1 MSLPVGA
8 QLSLELTKIIPVRA
22 IVTTTFQKAI
32 EFARSLQKTGSD
44 ILVEEDLAAIFGR
57 GKIVRQLEL
66 RFRQAINVSIQPVPI
81 SPRNGIELTC
91 GPGATVGRA
100 LKDNY
105 YLATVIQLSFLSWF
119 HEKSSLAGSL
129 VDCIEKR
136 IQMGVPDA
144 NTHISYE
151 GVLGTLDACAAETNR
166 FAWDALASIV
176 QGSFLNSTR
185 TLFTEDT
192 LIRDPFDPFMS
203 LAPHMLL
210 GLMDSLYLVQSF
222 PEDRFIILES
232 PRGAVLVVIWAHFL
246 LGLSVVVLAPE
257 RDIFFGES
265 EKPQVVIK
273 WKPDWDPMK
282 DTTPSL
288 ELLDRNA
295 NIVLKYVPE
304 DNTMISLSGME
315 RIRLEGYAKHLLRR
329 YLNKA
334 MIMLDNDPAYKE
346 CAEMATA
353 MAISMSKLLRR
364 VPYFSQAQDGTLLDI
379 PPQCYSNTEQWRIFD
394 SGEFLFSGIS
404 LEKNV
409 VNLYARSIVGVP
421 FDKIQF
427 PPCIRSSQCV
437 DIQIL
442 RDLAW
447 LVLLFAN
454 VNGLESCASVPL
466 PFASLPF
473 YNKKLDSWDGQSPLD
488 IESDI
493 WFGDV
498 VGLLRGI
505 SPGDREQKNYVA
517 VSLICEHGWSAYV
530 GSFGDQDPGDINCEL
545 VMLKEGVPTSVRS
558 GERKYQII
566 DAELPRGA
574 RIRPPS
580 VVEKEGVYK
589 PRCVSRVTN
598 REIFYS
604 TRATEFRQLARYD
617 VDESGANLLP
627 NEKPQFSLFASY
639 RLLHNI
645 LWHVI
650 TSVPCEHGSN
660 IANEASLDLGV
671 ATVRGFYWDGGEG
684 DARDYRICICLVKG
698 DKHARW
704 LLLTGIR
711 PDGGF
716 MRHQRRVLLRK
727 DGCCPNCAVYYASR
741 QPGKWLVIL

>member
-1 MSLPVGA
+1 MSFSVGA
-8 QLSLELTKIIPVRA
+8 QLSLELTKIIPARE

-57 GKIVRQLEL
+57 GKVVRQLECQ
-66 RFRQAINVSIQPVPI
+66 FRQAVNVSIQPVPI
-81 SPRNGIELTC
+81 SPGNGIELTY

-119 HEKSSLAGSL
+119 HEKSSLAGTL

-136 IQMGVPDA
+136 IRMGIPDA
-144 NTHISYE
+144 NTHVSYE
-151 GVLGTLDACAAETNR
+151 GILGTLDACAAETSR

-176 QGSFLNSTR
+176 QSSFLNSAR
-185 TLFTEDT
+185 TLFTRDT

-203 LAPHMLL
+203 LAPQMLL
-210 GLMDSLYLVQSF
+210 GLMDSLYLVQSL
-222 PEDRFIILES
+222 PEDRFIVLES
-232 PRGAVLVVIWAHFL
+232 PHGAVLVVIWAHLL

-257 RDIFFGES
+257 KDIVFGKS

-273 WKPDWDPMK
+273 WEPDWDPMK
-282 DTTPSL
+282 ATTPSL

-304 DNTMISLSGME
+304 DNTMVLLSGME

-329 YLNKA
+329 YLNKT
-334 MIMLDNDPAYKE
+334 MLIPDNDPTYKE

-353 MAISMSKLLRR
+353 MAITMSKLLRR
-364 VPYFSQAQDGTLLDI
+364 VPYFSQAPDGTLLDI

-394 SGEFLFSGIS
+394 SAELLFSGIS

-409 VNLYARSIVGVP
+409 VNLYARSIAGVC
-421 FDKIQF
+421 FDKIQL
-427 PPCIRSSQCV
+427 PPGIRSSQGI

-454 VNGLESCASVPL
+454 VNGLESCVSVPL
-466 PFASLPF
+466 PCASLPF
-473 YNKKLDSWDGQSPLD
+473 YNKKVDDWDGQSPLD
-488 IESDI
+488 IEPDT
-493 WFGDV
+493 WFGDL

-505 SPGDREQKNYVA
+505 SPGEREGKNYA
-517 VSLICEHGWSAYV
+517 TASLICEHGWSAYV
-530 GSFGDQDPGDINCEL
+530 GSFGDQDPRDTNCEL
-545 VMLKEGVPTSVRS
+545 VMLKAGVPTNVRS

-566 DAELPRGA
+566 DAGLPRGG

-580 VVEKEGVYK
+580 VVEKEGVYE

-604 TRATEFRQLARYD
+604 TRTTEFRQLARYD
-617 VDESGANLLP
+617 VDESGTNLLP
-627 NEKPQFSLFASY
+627 KENPQFSLFASY
-639 RLLHNI
+639 RLLYNI

-650 TSVPCEHGSN
+650 PSGPCEHGSN
-660 IANEASLDLGV
+660 NVNQASLDLGV

-704 LLLTGIR
+704 LVLTGIR

-716 MRHQRRVLLRK
+716 MRHQRRILLRK
-727 DGCCPNCAVYYASR
+727 DGCCPNCVVYYAAR
-741 QPGKWLVIL
+741 QPGKWLIIL